1 MTLMVIIF
9 PWLYT
14 YPRTHQVV
22 HSKNKQDFNENVN
35 KQTHQQKAQTIKT
48 EDYLMQNWISEQI

>member
-48 EDYLMQNWISEQI
+48 EDYLMQN